1 MLPLNLLRTL
11 TDQSHGRVLEMKSR
25 MLVTL
30 GVVMLV
36 AAGCSSSADGEE
48 STTTAAP
55 VTTTTTA
62 APTTTTAPV
71 TTTIVEEA
79 TDRTFTGADG
89 VETTITDIS
98 RIVSLNGD
106 LTEII
111 FELGLGENVVGVD
124 VTTTYPPEAAALNE
138 RGDTVGFGQT
148 LTPEAVLRFAPT
160 LVLGDE
166 TIEPEDT
173 ITQLRAA
180 GVPVVILESQVTLDG
195 ALDKIDQV
203 AEILDVPEEGTV
215 LRERV
220 GSEIDAA
227 VELATTVD
235 GQQPV
240 MYIYTRGPQL
250 NLIFG
255 AFMPT
260 QAMIEGANAVDA
272 GAGLGIFG
280 PAPVTPEA
288 LVVAAP
294 TVIVLPEAGIEAFG
308 GIEAFKELPGISDTP
323 AAEADAFLV
332 YDEAYF
338 FNLGPRVGLALH
350 DFVLDLYPELAG

>member
-1 MLPLNLLRTL
+1 
-11 TDQSHGRVLEMKSR
+11 MKSR
-25 MLVTL
+25 IVVTL
-30 GVVMLV
+30 GVMAVILS
-36 AAGCSSSADGEE
+36 ACSSSGEAE
-48 STTTAAP
+48 DSTTTSTVPATTSSTAAPTTTAAP
-55 VTTTTTA
+55 VTTTVA
-62 APTTTTAPV
+62 
-71 TTTIVEEA
+71 EED
-79 TDRTFTGADG
+79 TGRTFTGADG

-111 FELGLGENVVGVD
+111 FELGLGGNVVGVD

-138 RGDTVGFGQT
+138 RGDTVGFGQA

-180 GVPVVILESQVTLDG
+180 GVPVVILASQSTLDG

-203 AEILDVPEEGTV
+203 AEILDVPDEGAV

-220 GSEIDAA
+220 GSEIDLAVDLAA
-227 VELATTVD
+227 TVE

-272 GAGLGIFG
+272 GAALGIFG

-288 LVVAAP
+288 LVGAAP
-294 TVIVLPEAGIEAFG
+294 EVIVLPEAGIEAFG

-338 FNLGPRVGLALH
+338 FNLGPRVGLALY
-350 DFVLDLYPELAG
+350 DFVIDLYPELAG